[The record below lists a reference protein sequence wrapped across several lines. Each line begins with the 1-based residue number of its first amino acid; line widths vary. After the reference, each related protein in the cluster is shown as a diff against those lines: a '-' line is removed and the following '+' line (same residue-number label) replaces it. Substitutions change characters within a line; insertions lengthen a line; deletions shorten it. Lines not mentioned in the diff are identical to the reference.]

1 MWYERSLHGRRCE
14 NCVLENGEMHV
25 CRNGGY
31 CKGRKGC
38 SCPPGYTGVSC
49 EKDLCLG
56 YCYNDGIC
64 VRSASSGG
72 AHEIEC
78 VCPAGFGGPRC
89 GDDWCHRNG
98 DHCLNG

>member
-1 MWYERSLHGRRCE
+1 
-14 NCVLENGEMHV
+14 MHKYV
-25 CRNGGY
+25 
-31 CKGRKGC
+31 
-38 SCPPGYTGVSC
+38 GV
-49 EKDLCLG
+49 KIRYRLG

-98 DHCLNG
+98 DHCLNGGEHFHAFLFVIQRFITHIYAAYHFIT